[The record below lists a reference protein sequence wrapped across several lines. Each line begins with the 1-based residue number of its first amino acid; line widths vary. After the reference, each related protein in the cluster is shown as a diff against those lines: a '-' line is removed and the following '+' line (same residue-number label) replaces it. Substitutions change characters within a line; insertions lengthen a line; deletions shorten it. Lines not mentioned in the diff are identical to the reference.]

1 MQAALPLPRI
11 VPLLNDS
18 HVFCVGIRLSSSLYS
33 LPLPLSCR
41 QNLCLSVSSGVSS
54 YLLPHLCHAPNCC
67 TGGSNI
73 PLSAFFLIRH
83 FCYLSFVPVLSPY
96 TTKSRKLFYKSAAYA
111 FTYLQHFLQAVYF
124 FFAWLSGMLFGFFI
138 PEQLG
143 LLWYFLLL
151 RSTYTVVSP
160 VCWLTLGVASSITSS
175 SILHPNVCTP
185 PQKFPVFLRCSGLS
199 GTFSLSPP
207 PALPID

>member
-1 MQAALPLPRI
+1 MHIFPSLKLIVYSAAVYAQLFCYLYHAMPCFFQC
-11 VPLLNDS
+11 LNTYT
-18 HVFCVGIRLSSSLYS
+18 VC
-33 LPLPLSCR
+33 PC
-41 QNLCLSVSSGVSS
+41 Q
-54 YLLPHLCHAPNCC
+54 
-67 TGGSNI
+67 
-73 PLSAFFLIRH
+73 LSAAFLIRH

-185 PQKFPVFLRCSGLS
+185 QKFPVFLRCSGLS

-207 PALPID
+207 PALPIDCLLPYRPTLRMRQALRCMCTFLL

>member
-1 MQAALPLPRI
+1 MLRCTPSCSAISITLCPAFFNASIL
-11 VPLLNDS
+11 
-18 HVFCVGIRLSSSLYS
+18 IRSDHF
-33 LPLPLSCR
+33 SCR
-41 QNLCLSVSSGVSS
+41 
-54 YLLPHLCHAPNCC
+54 LPFLFA
-67 TGGSNI
+67 I
-73 PLSAFFLIRH
+73 SATS
-83 FCYLSFVPVLSPY
+83 LSFLLFSPY

-160 VCWLTLGVASSITSS
+160 VCWLTLGVASSIMSS

-199 GTFSLSPP
+199 GTFSLSSP
-207 PALPID
+207 PALPIDCLLPYRPTLRMRQALRCMYTFLL

>member
-1 MQAALPLPRI
+1 MLKA
-11 VPLLNDS
+11 
-18 HVFCVGIRLSSSLYS
+18 
-33 LPLPLSCR
+33 
-41 QNLCLSVSSGVSS
+41 
-54 YLLPHLCHAPNCC
+54 LCH
-67 TGGSNI
+67 
-73 PLSAFFLIRH
+73 FL
-83 FCYLSFVPVLSPY
+83 YLSFVLY

-160 VCWLTLGVASSITSS
+160 VCWLTLGGIFIDEPSVN
-175 SILHPNVCTP
+175 LRVTP
-185 PQKFPVFLRCSGLS
+185 
-199 GTFSLSPP
+199 
-207 PALPID
+207 

>member
-1 MQAALPLPRI
+1 MNVNVSFDTLI
-11 VPLLNDS
+11 VVRNKMLVHIKKINKKKYNKFSLFLLN
-18 HVFCVGIRLSSSLYS
+18 Y
-33 LPLPLSCR
+33 
-41 QNLCLSVSSGVSS
+41 N
-54 YLLPHLCHAPNCC
+54 
-67 TGGSNI
+67 
-73 PLSAFFLIRH
+73 
-83 FCYLSFVPVLSPY
+83 
-96 TTKSRKLFYKSAAYA
+96 

-160 VCWLTLGVASSITSS
+160 VCWLTLGVVSSITSS

-207 PALPID
+207 PALPIDCLLPYRPTLRMRQALRCMYTFLL